1 MINTSS
7 EFKKAVKGSRDFRV
21 NDTIILNDGTELSVT
36 LEKLLKYE
44 INEATSASGK
54 FEIGAAVIK
63 KYTITL
69 DNMDQQ
75 YDAYDFEDAVIRTNI
90 GLRLQDGT
98 YENMSKGTYRVYK
111 ATFGEATLQI
121 EAYDE
126 MLFFS
131 KPYSE
136 SRLTYPAV
144 IREIIQSACRDCGV
158 TYDTSTIEMS
168 AYRVEKKPEGSITYR
183 DVISYC
189 AQIMGCYA
197 RIDHNGRLTFG
208 WYDFPDMSQETE
220 ENTAYHH
227 FSNMYSQTINASDVS
242 VTGINVTVKEDSKE
256 ESYLYGTDEYALEIK
271 ENPLISTR
279 NMDSVAKHIGDKTI
293 GKPFRPLNISVLSDP
308 SVESGDAAIVTT
320 RKGASYGT
328 VITETTFKL
337 SGSQSVACTA
347 ETPTEKTFTRYNAA
361 TKLMERVRREADI
374 AISDYDLAV
383 LQMNQLSANTFGFFF
398 TSVKQEDGS
407 YLFYRHDKPELT
419 ESKTV
424 YKSGLDGFF
433 VTQNYTG
440 DDSTTE
446 WKAGFDSNGNAVLNQ
461 LAVIGIHWDWA
472 SGGVLTLGGKGNG
485 NGILYLHDSIDRL
498 KMELSNGGQ
507 FFYKEEGK
515 VAAVTTED
523 ETIWMRNPKT
533 IPDTWRAFDVVS
545 FSKDGVVE
553 KKGKLRRNGDNTI
566 EWKEDDAFVEITDDS
581 GTVTEGSASI
591 YPPPLYKNNKNH
603 WFGNMRGLNVDDTIS
618 AKNESFTNSPNI
630 TNMPQATDGAAVAWN
645 GAKLLKRVSSS
656 RRYKDIGR
664 NISTSD
670 MEKWY
675 NIQPV
680 WAMYKEGYL
689 DEKDSRYRKEY
700 PMFIAEDIAE
710 NFPLAADYLPDGRP
724 ETWNERVII
733 PAMFAMIRQQHEEI
747 ENLKKMLE
755 RGAR

>member
-36 LEKLLKYE
+36 AEKLLKYE

-69 DNMDQQ
+69 DNMDQR
-75 YDAYDFEDAVIRTNI
+75 YDTYDFEDAVIRTNI

-144 IREIIQSACRDCGV
+144 LREIIQSACRDCGV
-158 TYDTSTIEMS
+158 ACDTSTIEMS
-168 AYRVEKKPEGSITYR
+168 AYRVEEKPEGSITYR

-208 WYDFPDMSQETE
+208 WYDFPDVSQETE
-220 ENTAYHH
+220 ENTDYQH

-242 VTGINVTVKEDSKE
+242 VTGINVTVQVDSKE
-256 ESYLYGTDEYALEIK
+256 ESYLYGTDEYVLEIK
-271 ENPLISTR
+271 DNPLISSR
-279 NMDSVAKHIGDKTI
+279 NMDSVAKHIGDKVI

-308 SVESGDAAIVTT
+308 SIESGDAAIVTT
-320 RKGASYGT
+320 RKGTSYGT

-337 SGSQSVACTA
+337 SGSQSIACTA

-361 TKLMERVRREADI
+361 TKLMERARRETDI

-383 LQMNQLSANTFGFFF
+383 LQMNQLSANTFGFSF

-407 YLFYRHDKPELT
+407 YLFYRHDKPKLA

-433 VTQNYTG
+433 VTQDYTG
-440 DDSTTE
+440 DDSTTT

-472 SGGVLTLGGKGNG
+472 SGGALTLGGKGNG
-485 NGILYLHDSIDRL
+485 NGILYLHDSADGL

-507 FFYKEEGK
+507 FFYKEDGK
-515 VAAVTTED
+515 VAAVAAEN

-533 IPDTWRAFDVVS
+533 IPDTWRTFDVVS
-545 FSKDGVVE
+545 FSKDGMVE
-553 KKGKLRRNGDNTI
+553 KKGRLRRNPDNTI
-566 EWKEDDAFVEITDDS
+566 EWEEDDAFVEITDED
-581 GTVTEGSASI
+581 GTVTEGPASS
-591 YPPPLYKNNKNH
+591 YPPPLYKNKKNH

-630 TNMPQATDGAAVAWN
+630 TNMSQATDGAAVAWN

-656 RRYKDIGR
+656 RRYKDVGR
-664 NISTSD
+664 AVSEAD
-670 MEKWY
+670 MEDWY

-680 WAMYKEGYL
+680 WAKYKDGYL
-689 DEKDSRYRKEY
+689 DEKDSRYGKEY
-700 PMFIAEDIAE
+700 PMFVAEDVAE
-710 NFPLAADYLPDGRP
+710 NFPLAADYLQDGRP

-747 ENLKKMLE
+747 EKIKKML
-755 RGAR
+755 RGGAE